1 MSRLCDE
8 ALEHLEVQF
17 LANRDPH
24 LQFALLSDFTDAAAA
39 TREGDG
45 AILDAAVHGIET
57 LNARYPSPP
66 GQGDSFFLFHR
77 HRLWNPRQGVWMGWE
92 RKRGKLAQFN
102 RYLRGGARDAFSV
115 ISGDTRRLPD
125 VRYVITL
132 DSDTVLPRGTAAT
145 LVGAIAHPLN
155 RAIYDSASGRVVA
168 GYGILQPRIGITLTS
183 ANRSRFAAI
192 YSGHPG
198 VDPYTIAVSDVYQD
212 LFGEGSYT
220 GKGIYDVDAFELAT
234 HGRFPEN
241 TLLSHDLIEGAYS
254 RAALATD
261 VEMYDDFPT
270 RYLTFTRRKHR
281 WIRGDWQLLRWLGA
295 SVPGPDGPEPNRLSA
310 ISRWKIFDNLRRS
323 VVEIAQLLLLICGWL
338 VLPGTPAVWSV
349 LVLAGIASPWA
360 FSLALSLLRP
370 PGDKSWRAYYRSIGR
385 DAVTGLQ
392 QVGLAI
398 VFLPHQAVVSGDA
411 IARTLWRL
419 FVSHR
424 HLLEWQTASQVE
436 RVVGKGS
443 PREVWRRMWPAV
455 AIAGIAALAVV
466 ARLLRTRGLDPAV
479 SWTAGHQVLF
489 LVATLPLI
497 VLWIVSPSIA
507 NALSAPAVRRER
519 QLSASERWT
528 ALRYAL
534 LHWRYFDRFVSADT
548 QWLAPDNFQ
557 DDPTPVIAPRTS
569 PTNVGLQLL
578 SIVSAYDFGFLP
590 CGTMVDRLE
599 QVFRS
604 LERMERW
611 RGHFYNW
618 YELAELRV
626 LEPAYISTVDSGNL
640 AGHLIALKQACLGI
654 ADEPVID
661 GRLWEALHT
670 ALTIAAEELRNAA
683 SSGAVDSPRQW
694 QAVLEA
700 AERVRAVLASLPQ
713 VAGWPSGAG
722 PGAGPAPL
730 AVPTVAS
737 SAASAAGAAAP
748 GTRAFAAGPQ
758 GYASPQVIQT
768 LLDRLR
774 TAERVLIERG
784 GAPAPAPPP
793 RVVTGGVAPLVP
805 AGESVPSDVL
815 ANEPPTAWLR
825 WSRALLEG
833 HLAEVTATGLR
844 DAAPAA
850 TDGAAP
856 ATRGCPACRPGV
868 KRPTHRSTPRS
879 SSNGWRR
886 SRRAPNPMRTR
897 WTSPSSTTRGG
908 SCSPSDIRLRA
919 RPSIPRTT
927 ICWPRRRASPASSR
941 LPRTTC
947 RSSTGSDS
955 GAGSRRRPAISR

>member
-1 MSRLCDE
+1 
-8 ALEHLEVQF
+8 
-17 LANRDPH
+17 
-24 LQFALLSDFTDAAAA
+24 
-39 TREGDG
+39 
-45 AILDAAVHGIET
+45 
-57 LNARYPSPP
+57 
-66 GQGDSFFLFHR
+66 
-77 HRLWNPRQGVWMGWE
+77 
-92 RKRGKLAQFN
+92 
-102 RYLRGGARDAFSV
+102 
-115 ISGDTRRLPD
+115 
-125 VRYVITL
+125 
-132 DSDTVLPRGTAAT
+132 
-145 LVGAIAHPLN
+145 
-155 RAIYDSASGRVVA
+155 
-168 GYGILQPRIGITLTS
+168 
-183 ANRSRFAAI
+183 
-192 YSGHPG
+192 
-198 VDPYTIAVSDVYQD
+198 
-212 LFGEGSYT
+212 
-220 GKGIYDVDAFELAT
+220 
-234 HGRFPEN
+234 
-241 TLLSHDLIEGAYS
+241 
-254 RAALATD
+254 
-261 VEMYDDFPT
+261 
-270 RYLTFTRRKHR
+270 
-281 WIRGDWQLLRWLGA
+281 
-295 SVPGPDGPEPNRLSA
+295 
-310 ISRWKIFDNLRRS
+310 
-323 VVEIAQLLLLICGWL
+323 
-338 VLPGTPAVWSV
+338 
-349 LVLAGIASPWA
+349 
-360 FSLALSLLRP
+360 
-370 PGDKSWRAYYRSIGR
+370 
-385 DAVTGLQ
+385 
-392 QVGLAI
+392 
-398 VFLPHQAVVSGDA
+398 
-411 IARTLWRL
+411 
-419 FVSHR
+419 
-424 HLLEWQTASQVE
+424 
-436 RVVGKGS
+436 
-443 PREVWRRMWPAV
+443 
-455 AIAGIAALAVV
+455 
-466 ARLLRTRGLDPAV
+466 
-479 SWTAGHQVLF
+479 VLF

-784 GAPAPAPPP
+784 GAPAPAPAP

-844 DAAPAA
+844 DATPAA
-850 TDGAAP
+850 TDGRPDGRPGDARLPRVPTWREAAHTSIYAAQQLQRLEAL
-856 ATRGCPACRPGV
+856 ATRAESYANEMDFSFLYDARRKLFSIGYQVASSSLDPSYYDLLASEARLASFVAIAKDDVPVEHWFRLGRWLTTATGDLALISWSGSMFEYMMPALVMQSFPFTLLDQTYDAAVAQQIAYGRERGV
-868 KRPTHRSTPRS
+868 PWGVSESAYNARDRNQIYQYRAFGVPALALKRGLSRDLVIAPYATLLAISVDPHRSMRNLTALEGEGALGAFGFRDAVDYTRP
-879 SSNGWRR
+879 
-886 SRRAPNPMRTR
+886 APGTR
-897 WTSPSSTTRGG
+897 KAVVFAYMAHHVGMGVVALDNAINRG
-908 SCSPSDIRLRA
+908 I
-919 RPSIPRTT
+919 
-927 ICWPRRRASPASSR
+927 WPRRFHRDALVRSAELVLFERIPRRFTTQEAQTGLGDERPRRGLTTVEKPAARSLDTAETPRPHIALLGRAPYTMMITNGGGGFSR
-941 LPRTTC
+941 FEGLDVTRWRADGTL
-947 RSSTGSDS
+947 DNS
-955 GAGSRRRPAISR
+955 GQWCYI

>member
-1 MSRLCDE
+1 
-8 ALEHLEVQF
+8 
-17 LANRDPH
+17 
-24 LQFALLSDFTDAAAA
+24 
-39 TREGDG
+39 
-45 AILDAAVHGIET
+45 
-57 LNARYPSPP
+57 
-66 GQGDSFFLFHR
+66 
-77 HRLWNPRQGVWMGWE
+77 
-92 RKRGKLAQFN
+92 
-102 RYLRGGARDAFSV
+102 
-115 ISGDTRRLPD
+115 
-125 VRYVITL
+125 
-132 DSDTVLPRGTAAT
+132 
-145 LVGAIAHPLN
+145 
-155 RAIYDSASGRVVA
+155 
-168 GYGILQPRIGITLTS
+168 
-183 ANRSRFAAI
+183 
-192 YSGHPG
+192 
-198 VDPYTIAVSDVYQD
+198 
-212 LFGEGSYT
+212 
-220 GKGIYDVDAFELAT
+220 
-234 HGRFPEN
+234 
-241 TLLSHDLIEGAYS
+241 
-254 RAALATD
+254 
-261 VEMYDDFPT
+261 
-270 RYLTFTRRKHR
+270 
-281 WIRGDWQLLRWLGA
+281 
-295 SVPGPDGPEPNRLSA
+295 
-310 ISRWKIFDNLRRS
+310 
-323 VVEIAQLLLLICGWL
+323 
-338 VLPGTPAVWSV
+338 
-349 LVLAGIASPWA
+349 
-360 FSLALSLLRP
+360 
-370 PGDKSWRAYYRSIGR
+370 
-385 DAVTGLQ
+385 
-392 QVGLAI
+392 
-398 VFLPHQAVVSGDA
+398 
-411 IARTLWRL
+411 
-419 FVSHR
+419 
-424 HLLEWQTASQVE
+424 
-436 RVVGKGS
+436 
-443 PREVWRRMWPAV
+443 MWPAV

-497 VLWIVSPSIA
+497 VLWIVSPSTA

-850 TDGAAP
+850 TDGRPGDARLPRVPTWREAAHTSIYAAQQLQRLEAL
-856 ATRGCPACRPGV
+856 ATRAESYANEMDFTFLYDARRKLFSIGYQVASSSLDPSYYDLLASEARLASFVAIAKDDVPVEHWFRLGRWLTTATGDLALISWSGSMFEYMMPALVMQSFPFTLLDQTYDAAVAQQIAYGRERGV
-868 KRPTHRSTPRS
+868 PWGVSESAYNARDRNQIYQYRAFGVPALALKRGLSRDLVIAPYATLLAISVDPHRSMRNLTALEGEGALGAFGFRDAVDFTRP
-879 SSNGWRR
+879 
-886 SRRAPNPMRTR
+886 APGTR
-897 WTSPSSTTRGG
+897 KAVVYAYMAHHMGMGVVALDNAINRG
-908 SCSPSDIRLRA
+908 I
-919 RPSIPRTT
+919 
-927 ICWPRRRASPASSR
+927 WPRRFHRDALVRSAELVLFERIPRRFTTQEAQTGLGDERPRRGLTTVEKPAARSLDTAETPRPHIALLGRAPYTMMITNGGGGFSR
-941 LPRTTC
+941 FEGLDVTRWRADGTLDNSGQWCYIKDVTPPLPPT
-947 RSSTGSDS
+947 
-955 GAGSRRRPAISR
+955 P